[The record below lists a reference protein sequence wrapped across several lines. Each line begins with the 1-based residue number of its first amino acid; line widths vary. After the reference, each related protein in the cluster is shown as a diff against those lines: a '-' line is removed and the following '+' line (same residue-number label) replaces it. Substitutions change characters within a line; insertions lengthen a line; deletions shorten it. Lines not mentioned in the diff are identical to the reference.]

1 MNADGAVIIDTSL
14 NNDGV
19 EEGFLRMQSMMRDV
33 AEVAEKAGISL
44 KKSFSGMDIS
54 KAVTNAYSQLKSL
67 EQQLASVTADF
78 KTAVN
83 EGDDKAAER
92 LAAKRTSLYDRVE
105 VAREKLAFAIAEAA
119 KKEAEAEEKATQ
131 REIKNAEKEASAKK
145 RATDRQLR
153 DATKGVQRFNSR
165 LREIVSGA
173 LVFNLISAGLRGIT
187 SYMGAALKSN
197 DEFADSLS
205 RVRGSLMTAFQ
216 PIYNAILPALLTLMD
231 WLNVAIQVIGRFF
244 AALTGQS
251 YSQIQKNADGLNKEA
266 DAINGVG
273 SAAKKASKQLASFD
287 EINRLGAEEPSGGGG
302 GGPVVEAPVFEELEI
317 PSAWES
323 LISSLALSVKDILFN
338 WEDLTVEDIAEK
350 IVTGLSAMAGGL
362 IGFVVG
368 GPGGALIGMTLGA
381 GLGVL
386 LSNFI
391 FNGDGS
397 LSKGELLA
405 ALVTALS
412 VIGGAVIGWTVGGPG
427 GAAIGAIIGLGIS
440 FKTAKAKFEDVEDK
454 FDQLAEAIAAGSDQA
469 FRTTDS
475 GFIVPTADKMLALK
489 EKISKWFKESG
500 NDIINNFNT
509 AARTTETG
517 FIIPTRE
524 EMKLAAEFI
533 SEKFREA
540 WEKVTGAWASAKE
553 WFAQNVTSPIT
564 EKFRKLK
571 EDISKYLDK
580 DTKETLKG
588 LLDFVTGVFSGNW
601 EKAWNGVLK
610 FLKGVIN
617 GIIGLIN
624 GMVRGIAN
632 GINAVIGALN
642 KIKVTIPGWVPGYG
656 GKSFGFNL
664 GYVSAPQ
671 IPYLAKGTVI
681 PPNAPFLAVLGD
693 QRHGTNVEAPLSTIQ
708 EAVAN
713 VMGDQASAMMA
724 GFNALLAETQRL
736 RQVVENVNLGDTT
749 IGQAADRYNQ
759 KLAIMRG
766 G

>member
-19 EEGFLRMQSMMRDV
+19 EEGFLRMKSMMQDV
-33 AEVAEKAGISL
+33 AAVAEKAGISL

-54 KAVTNAYSQLKSL
+54 RTVANAYSQLKNL
-67 EQQLASVTADF
+67 EQQLAAVTADF

-119 KKEAEAEEKATQ
+119 NKEAAAEEKATQ
-131 REIKNAEKEASAKK
+131 REIKNAEKEAAAKK

-153 DATKGVQRFNSR
+153 DATRGVRRFNSR

-187 SYMGAALKSN
+187 SYMGQTLKSN
-197 DEFADSLS
+197 EAFAHSLS

-216 PIYNAILPALLTLMD
+216 PIYEAVLPALLSLMN
-231 WLNVAIQVIGRFF
+231 WLNTAIQVIGRFF

-251 YSQIQKNADGLNKEA
+251 YSQIQKNADGLNEEA
-266 DAINGVG
+266 SAINGVG
-273 SAAKKASKQLASFD
+273 AAAKKASKQLASFD
-287 EINRLGAEEPSGGGG
+287 EINRLASDESSGGGG
-302 GGPVVEAPVFEELEI
+302 GGSPIEAPIFEELEI

-397 LSKGELLA
+397 LSKGELLK

-412 VIGGAVIGWTVGGPG
+412 VIGGAAIGWTVGGPG

-440 FKTAKAKFEDVEDK
+440 FKTAKVTFEDVEDK
-454 FDQLAEAIAAGSDQA
+454 FAQLAKAISGGAIQA
-469 FRTTDS
+469 SITTDRD
-475 GFIVPTADKMLALK
+475 FIVPTSEKFLAFK
-489 EKISKWFKESG
+489 EKISKWFKE
-500 NDIINNFNT
+500 
-509 AARTTETG
+509 
-517 FIIPTRE
+517 
-524 EMKLAAEFI
+524 
-533 SEKFREA
+533 
-540 WEKVTGAWASAKE
+540 
-553 WFAQNVTSPIT
+553 
-564 EKFRKLK
+564 
-571 EDISKYLDK
+571 
-580 DTKETLKG
+580 
-588 LLDFVTGVFSGNW
+588 
-601 EKAWNGVLK
+601 
-610 FLKGVIN
+610 
-617 GIIGLIN
+617 
-624 GMVRGIAN
+624 
-632 GINAVIGALN
+632 
-642 KIKVTIPGWVPGYG
+642 
-656 GKSFGFNL
+656 
-664 GYVSAPQ
+664 
-671 IPYLAKGTVI
+671 
-681 PPNAPFLAVLGD
+681 
-693 QRHGTNVEAPLSTIQ
+693 
-708 EAVAN
+708 
-713 VMGDQASAMMA
+713 
-724 GFNALLAETQRL
+724 
-736 RQVVENVNLGDTT
+736 
-749 IGQAADRYNQ
+749 
-759 KLAIMRG
+759 
-766 G
+766 